1 MPDVTVHPHGDRWAV
16 AEAGAASPL
25 REFETRAA
33 AESAARQLA
42 AGGAVDVLE
51 EDPTTLSG
59 PGGGRGGPDEQD
71 APRAPVDGLRDRER
85 LRTEQGGL

>member
-16 AEAGAASPL
+16 GEAGAQSPL
-25 REFETRAA
+25 REFETREA
-33 AESAARQLA
+33 AESAARQMA

-51 EDPTTLSG
+51 EDPTSL
-59 PGGGRGGPDEQD
+59 GGGRQARD
-71 APRAPVDGLRDRER
+71 AEEEENVPRESVDGLRERER